1 MFWDVNFNSESIDSL
16 LNKEDV
22 TLKELL
28 DDEDI
33 LQDYKYQNKNL
44 TQLWVMSVDA
54 ISRHQPPIILNQN
67 R

>member
-44 TQLWVMSVDA
+44 TQLYV
-54 ISRHQPPIILNQN
+54 III
-67 R
+67 

>member
-16 LNKEDV
+16 LNKDDV

-44 TQLWVMSVDA
+44 TQL
-54 ISRHQPPIILNQN
+54 
-67 R
+67 

>member
-44 TQLWVMSVDA
+44 TQL
-54 ISRHQPPIILNQN
+54 
-67 R
+67 